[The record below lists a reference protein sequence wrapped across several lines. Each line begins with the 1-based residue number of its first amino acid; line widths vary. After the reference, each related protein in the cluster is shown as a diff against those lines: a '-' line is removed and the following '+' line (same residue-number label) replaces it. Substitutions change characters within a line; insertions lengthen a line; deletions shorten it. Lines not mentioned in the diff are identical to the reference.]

1 MDVLFAST
9 RSTLE
14 GGRRKRREAI
24 SLDAISGHVGTPIV
38 TLTYLEYE
46 IIHFVGLRD
55 IRINY
60 FPKSSLGDG
69 PSSYLEYLIF

>member
-1 MDVLFAST
+1 MADEDVVVAYNNL
-9 RSTLE
+9 
-14 GGRRKRREAI
+14 
-24 SLDAISGHVGTPIV
+24 SLACKSVYSIV
-38 TLTYLEYE
+38 IVTYLEYE

-60 FPKSSLGDG
+60 FPKNSLGCG